1 MSDDRLQP
9 YTEEPRLTLWVGRI
23 LAANAVVLLLL
34 QTVFTAPVF
43 VQALQF
49 VPGSSDRRPWTVLS
63 YMFVHGSLLHLAGN
77 MLVLF
82 VFGPPVERRLGGRAF
97 VSYYLYCGVGAAA
110 LALGLS
116 SFMPVDP
123 FIGASGAVL
132 GVALAFAFAWP
143 DAELVVF
150 PLPLRITART
160 LVLLL
165 ALVDLSAA
173 LWVNDGIAHVA
184 HLGGMAAGYLYFR
197 IQGIAAS
204 RRDQRNQKE
213 PRAVARRPVMTP
225 MPVRQGS
232 PAAEVRPAQ
241 VRPEPSHEISPD
253 EIDRVLDKISAF
265 GLGSLTPEERRFL
278 DEASQRKRKGLH

>member
-1 MSDDRLQP
+1 MTDDRLQP
-9 YTEEPRLTLWVGRI
+9 YTEEPRLTRWVGRI
-23 LAANAVVLLLL
+23 MGTSAVVLLLL
-34 QTVFTAPVF
+34 QTVFTAPAF
-43 VQALQF
+43 VEALQF
-49 VPGSSDRRPWTVLS
+49 VPGQAAGRPWAVLS
-63 YMFVHGSLLHLAGN
+63 YMFVHGGLLHLAGN

-82 VFGPPVERRLGGRAF
+82 VFGPPVERRMGSRAF
-97 VSYYLYCGVGAAA
+97 LAYYLYCGVGAAA

-165 ALVDLSAA
+165 ALVDLIAA

-184 HLGGMAAGYLYFR
+184 HLGGMAAGYIFFR
-197 IQGIAAS
+197 IQGLAAL
-204 RRDQRNQKE
+204 RRNERE
-213 PRAVARRPVMTP
+213 PKPPPRRPVMAP
-225 MPVRQGS
+225 IPVRQGS
-232 PAAEVRPAQ
+232 PAADVRPAMA
-241 VRPEPSHEISPD
+241 RPEPRQEISPD

-265 GLGSLTPEERRFL
+265 GLDSLTPDERRFL
-278 DEASQRKRKGLH
+278 DEASKRKRKDLH